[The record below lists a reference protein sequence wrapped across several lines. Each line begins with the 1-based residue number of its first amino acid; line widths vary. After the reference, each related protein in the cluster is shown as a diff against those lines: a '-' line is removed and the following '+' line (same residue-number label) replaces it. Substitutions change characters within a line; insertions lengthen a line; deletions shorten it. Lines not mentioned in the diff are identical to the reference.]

1 MKIRP
6 ARREDAAACV
16 AIYAPYVQ
24 ESAVTFE
31 LQVPREEDM
40 AVRLAH
46 AKAAFVAE
54 EEDRLLGYVYAHPF
68 IDRGASAH
76 TAEVSLYLRE
86 EARGRG
92 IGSALLSHL
101 EEALMA
107 RGISLLYARVVVPQ
121 EKEDERISLR
131 SFLFH
136 KSQGFCEIGRAH
148 GCGKKFGNLY
158 DMVWMEKVLA

>member
-6 ARREDAAACV
+6 ARREDASSCV

-40 AVRLAH
+40 AVRLTH

-68 IDRGASAH
+68 IARAGARH
-76 TAEVSLYLRE
+76 TAELSLYLRE
-86 EARGRG
+86 DVARRG
-92 IGSALLSHL
+92 IGRELLVAL
-101 EEALMA
+101 EEALRERA
-107 RGISLLYARVVVPQ
+107 ISILYAKVVVPQ
-121 EKEDERISLR
+121 KEEDETISLR
-131 SFLFH
+131 SYHFH
-136 KSQGFCEIGRAH
+136 RAQGFQEVGRAH
-148 GCGKKFGNLY
+148 GCGRKFGRTY